1 MKGKRLFALLM
12 VLALLLAGCGAST
25 SSAPAAMDMAAEEA
39 MEAPMENGLYS
50 SSTMDSGAGAALM
63 EQKLIKTVSIRAET
77 EDLDGMLTELNAQIA
92 ELGGYIEYQDSY
104 NGSMYSGYRSRS
116 ADLTIRIPAQKLDSF
131 VTQVEGFSNIIS
143 KNQSQE
149 DVTLQYVDTQSRM
162 DALEVEQQRLLE
174 LLEKAETMTDLLEIE
189 ARLTEVRYE
198 LESITSQMRVLE
210 NQVNYATVELH
221 ISEVEVYTETAPL
234 TPWQRIGNGFTEN
247 LKNIGDGLVDFFV
260 WAVTYSP
267 QLILFAAII
276 VVAVMTLRRVGKKRT
291 PKQPPQPPTTE
302 N

>member
-1 MKGKRLFALLM
+1 MKRLFALLM
-12 VLALLLAGCGAST
+12 VLALLLAGCGAS
-25 SSAPAAMDMAAEEA
+25 SNASAPMAKEEA
-39 MEAPMENGLYS
+39 MEAPAADVLYS
-50 SSTMDSGAGAALM
+50 GSTMDGGAGAQLID
-63 EQKLIKTVSIRAET
+63 QKLIKTVSIRAET
-77 EDLDGMLTELNAQIA
+77 EDLDAMLTQLNAQIA
-92 ELGGYIEYQDSY
+92 DLGGYIEYQDSY

-116 ADLTIRIPAQKLDSF
+116 ADLTIRIPAQKLDGF
-131 VTQVEGFSNIIS
+131 ITQVEGFSNIIS

-221 ISEVEVYTETAPL
+221 ISEVEVYTETEPL
-234 TPWQRIGNGFTEN
+234 TAWQRIGTGFTEN
-247 LKNIGDGLVDFFV
+247 LKDIGEGLVDFFV

-267 QLILFAAII
+267 QLILFAAVIVI
-276 VVAVMTLRRVGKKRT
+276 VVTLLRRAAKKRT

-302 N
+302 G